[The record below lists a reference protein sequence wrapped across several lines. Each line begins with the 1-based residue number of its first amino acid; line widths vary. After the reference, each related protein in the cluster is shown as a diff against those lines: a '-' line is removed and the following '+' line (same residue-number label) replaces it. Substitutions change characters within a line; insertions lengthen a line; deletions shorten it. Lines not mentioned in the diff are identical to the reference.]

1 MLWSQ
6 MVFASKVYSILRL
19 KNTIEKNIVNIVNPY
34 LNAKKAKKD
43 TIWREKRNSLF
54 LLTLQY
60 HEIFCQISTIS
71 EKRAHKN

>member
-1 MLWSQ
+1 

-43 TIWREKRNSLF
+43 TI
-54 LLTLQY
+54 
-60 HEIFCQISTIS
+60 
-71 EKRAHKN
+71 